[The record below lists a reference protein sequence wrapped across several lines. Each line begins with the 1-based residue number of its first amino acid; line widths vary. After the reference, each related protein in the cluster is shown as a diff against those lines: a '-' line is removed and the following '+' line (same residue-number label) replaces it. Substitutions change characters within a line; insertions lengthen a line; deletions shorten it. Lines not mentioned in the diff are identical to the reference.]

1 MSNFLN
7 DIADYIKE
15 KGYNVYS
22 IAIIEN
28 AGEAQSIQLK
38 NVNACQ
44 DSYSVAKAF
53 TMTAVGILFDRGL
66 LKLDSKVVDLLG
78 DECPENLDE
87 RWQKVTVKMILK
99 HRVGLKD
106 GSLDIDC
113 FDSRTFG
120 EDYLDFWMH
129 KEFLFEPDEDRLY
142 SDGAYYLLARIVE
155 KLAGENLSVFL
166 WKNLF
171 YKLGFR
177 EVAWSNCPKGHCMG
191 ATGLYI
197 RSEDMVKLGE
207 IYLEGGTYHGE
218 RIVSREWTELALGEP
233 FELSKCGIGNA
244 YGKGGMHCQNLFV
257 DPDKKRVVAYHSYDD
272 VDNGDLIR
280 FTVEYE

>member
-22 IAIIEN
+22 IAVIEN
-28 AGEAQSIQLK
+28 AGEAQSIQLQ

-53 TMTAVGILFDRGL
+53 TMTAIGILFDRGL

-78 DECPENLDE
+78 DECPKNLDE

-155 KLAGENLSVFL
+155 KLTGENLSAFL
-166 WKNLF
+166 WENLF
-171 YKLGFR
+171 FKLGFR

-233 FELSKCGIGNA
+233 FELSKCGIANA

-280 FTVEYE
+280 FTVEY